1 MSEMNLFN
9 MLERGLAML
18 SVIIPRNITEII
30 SAIHNYV
37 LEIEHD
43 NQILQEELELIYRE
57 NLQLRSEKREMEEAI
72 MAHIER
78 DIQHMKSLVKQ
89 VNHTSVVEQL
99 D

>member
-1 MSEMNLFN
+1 MNLFK
-9 MLERGLAML
+9 MLERGLGML

-43 NQILQEELELIYRE
+43 NQILQEKLEVLYRE
-57 NLQLRSEKREMEEAI
+57 NLQLRAEKREMEEAI

-78 DIQHMKSLVKQ
+78 DILHMKSLVKQ
-89 VNHTSVVEQL
+89 VNHRQVIEQL

>member
-1 MSEMNLFN
+1 MSDMNLFN

-30 SAIHNYV
+30 TAIHNYV
-37 LEIEHD
+37 IEIEHD
-43 NQILQEELELIYRE
+43 NQILQEQIELLYRE
-57 NLQLRSEKREMEEAI
+57 NLQLRAEKREMEEAI

-78 DIQHMKSLVKQ
+78 DILHMKSLVKQ
-89 VNHTSVVEQL
+89 VNHRQVIEQL